1 MDTPDGTVTNPNWE
15 SRHRAICDRSNFVVI
30 VQVDLAALRQSGA
43 TPEECDRLAT
53 KLKLVE
59 VFAAKLA
66 VNMGKGT
73 IKYPHDNWDIE
84 AWLDFEDDD
93 TADSVNYRL
102 LRTEAMKRANLIHT
116 DKEDQS

>member
-1 MDTPDGTVTNPNWE
+1 MDTPDGTVTNPDWE

-102 LRTEAMKRANLIHT
+102 LRTEAMRRANLIST
-116 DKEDQS
+116 GEER

>member
-1 MDTPDGTVTNPNWE
+1 MSTSDGTAINPDWE
-15 SRHRAICDRSNFVVI
+15 SRYKTICDRRNFVVI
-30 VQVDLAALRQSGA
+30 VEINPETLRQSGA
-43 TPEECDRLAT
+43 TQEECDRLVT

-59 VFAAKLA
+59 VFATKLA
-66 VNMGKGT
+66 INMGKGT

-116 DKEDQS
+116 DEEK